1 MALPITDD
9 ARRVVIIGPGKIGCG
24 YLAPLFAQAGWQVV
38 LAARSPEVVG
48 RIAAAGH
55 FDVRTTGEAAPQ
67 RVHAES
73 VLIGGEDFDRAVA
86 GADLV
91 ATAVG
96 MSGPRD
102 LGLPLARALATRGP
116 ARPVDVWAV
125 ENADVGPVLRDAV
138 RSAAAALDVELPP
151 VGFASAIAYAAVTR
165 GDWRTSQRASGPEF
179 VVDDCKRLRV
189 NARPLVRALPA
200 LPGVGATRRYED
212 LLRDKRFVFGA
223 GHALC
228 AYLGLRRGHRFI
240 HEAVRDPLL
249 LPLITSSLDASRAVL
264 GDVGAD
270 ASGTVEAIL
279 DRYANSGLRDPLQ
292 RVARDPM
299 RKLGPEGPLVGP
311 TRLITEATGRVPAG
325 FAAGIAA
332 ALRLRQPG
340 DRQAR
345 ALTQLIARGGA
356 AGVLEDV
363 CGINPDE
370 PLGREVLRLYDHWAA
385 PAAHSLRFAQAKAP
399 IAALAA

>member
-1 MALPITDD
+1 MSLHTSDD
-9 ARRVVIIGPGKIGCG
+9 GRRVVIIGPGKIGSG

-48 RIAAAGH
+48 HIAAAGH
-55 FDVRTTGEAAPQ
+55 FDVRTTGQAKPQ

-73 VLIGGEDFDRAVA
+73 VLIGTESFDRAIA
-86 GADLV
+86 GAGLV

-96 MSGPRD
+96 MGGPRD
-102 LGLPLARALATRGP
+102 LGLPLARALAARGP
-116 ARPVDVWAV
+116 ARPIDVWAV

-138 RSAAAALDVELPP
+138 RSGAATLGAELPP
-151 VGFASAIAYAAVTR
+151 VGFASAIAYAAVTQ
-165 GDWRTSQRASGPEF
+165 GDWRTSPRPEF
-179 VVDDCKRLRV
+179 VVDACKRLRV
-189 NARPLVRALPA
+189 NARPLVRALPE
-200 LPGVGATRRYED
+200 LPGVGATNRYDE

-249 LPLITSSLDASRAVL
+249 LPLITTSLEASRAVI
-264 GDVGAD
+264 GDAGVE
-270 ASGTVEAIL
+270 ASGTIEAIL
-279 DRYANSGLRDPLQ
+279 DRYADSGLRDTLQ

-299 RKLGPEGPLVGP
+299 RKLAADGPLVGP
-311 TRLITEATGRVPAG
+311 ARLITDATGRVPAG

-345 ALTQLIARGGA
+345 ALTQLVARGGA
-356 AGVLEDV
+356 AGVLQDV
-363 CGINPDE
+363 CGVDPDE
-370 PLGREVLRLYDHWAA
+370 PLGHEVMRLHDTWAA
-385 PAAHSLRFAQAKAP
+385 PVAHPARFAPAATRP
-399 IAALAA
+399 VALAA

>member
-1 MALPITDD
+1 MSLHTSDD
-9 ARRVVIIGPGKIGCG
+9 GRRVVIIGPGKIGCG

-38 LAARSPEVVG
+38 LAGRSPEVVS

-55 FDVRTTGEAAPQ
+55 FDVRTTGEATPQ
-67 RVHAES
+67 RVEAES
-73 VLIGGEDFDRAVA
+73 VLIGTEAFDRAIA
-86 GADLV
+86 GAGLV

-96 MSGPRD
+96 MGGPRD
-102 LGLPLARALATRGP
+102 LGLPLARALAARGL

-138 RSAAAALDVELPP
+138 RSAAAALGAELPP
-151 VGFASAIAYAAVTR
+151 VGFASAIAYAAVTQ
-165 GDWRTSQRASGPEF
+165 GDWRTSPRPEF
-179 VVDDCKRLRV
+179 FVDGCKRLRV

-200 LPGVGATRRYED
+200 LPGVGATNRYDE

-249 LPLITSSLDASRAVL
+249 LPLITTSLEAAREAVGDAGVE
-264 GDVGAD
+264 

-279 DRYANSGLRDPLQ
+279 DRYANVALRDPLQ

-311 TRLITEATGRVPAG
+311 ARLVTDATGRVPAG

-345 ALTQLIARGGA
+345 ALTQLVARGGA
-356 AGVLEDV
+356 AGVLQEV
-363 CGINPDE
+363 CGVDPDE
-370 PLGREVLRLYDHWAA
+370 PLGREVLRLHDHWAA
-385 PAAHSLRFAQAKAP
+385 PVTHPARFGRADRP
-399 IAALAA
+399 VALAA